1 MLLKNSLYVFK
12 KYYSIAFYSLSQ
24 LISSIIIYRNS
35 GGIGKDLVFL
45 LAEEQIRDEAFLD
58 DINSLLNDGEVPN
71 LFTIEER
78 QEIIEMTRLAA
89 QSDKNV
95 DISILAVLAYF
106 VNRCREKLH
115 IILCLSP
122 IGDAFRI
129 RLRMY
134 PSLVNCCTID
144 WFDEWPEDALEQ
156 VISNNIVLML
166 NHIHFLFGLSLCN
179 CLRTCS
185 NKFCLYDLY
194 VIIDIILVYF
204 SLYFIQL
211 LYFIYQK
218 LKKRTILFTN
228 KKYIELLQT
237 EK

>member
-1 MLLKNSLYVFK
+1 M
-12 KYYSIAFYSLSQ
+12 
-24 LISSIIIYRNS
+24 
-35 GGIGKDLVFL
+35 FL

-95 DISILAVLAYF
+95 DISILAVLAHF
-106 VNRCREKLH
+106 VSRCREKLH

-156 VISNNIVLML
+156 VISNNNCADVKLRTFAIW
-166 NHIHFLFGLSLCN
+166 IIFICN
-179 CLRTCS
+179 CLSTCT

-194 VIIDIILVYF
+194 AIIDIISVYF
-204 SLYFIQL
+204 SSYFIQSKAERNN
-211 LYFIYQK
+211 FIY
-218 LKKRTILFTN
+218 
-228 KKYIELLQT
+228 E
-237 EK
+237 

>member
-1 MLLKNSLYVFK
+1 MLSCSVLLLFSNTIL
-12 KYYSIAFYSLSQ
+12 
-24 LISSIIIYRNS
+24 SSIITYRNS

-89 QSDKNV
+89 QGDKNL
-95 DISILAVLAYF
+95 DISVLAVLSYF

-115 IILCLSP
+115 LILCLSP

-144 WFDEWPEDALEQ
+144 WFEEWPEDALEQ
-156 VISNNIVLML
+156 VM
-166 NHIHFLFGLSLCN
+166 
-179 CLRTCS
+179 
-185 NKFCLYDLY
+185 
-194 VIIDIILVYF
+194 
-204 SLYFIQL
+204 L
-211 LYFIYQK
+211 LYMCLVIRV
-218 LKKRTILFTN
+218 L
-228 KKYIELLQT
+228 
-237 EK
+237 